1 MCRGQPTF
9 RQPTPPI
16 CPWNRRPPNPSGDM
30 NNYVSPWMDDGGTNE
45 IMKES
50 ISRAL

>member
-1 MCRGQPTF
+1 
-9 RQPTPPI
+9 
-16 CPWNRRPPNPSGDM
+16 M